1 MKKGGNIPVII
12 NLQQA
17 GLKFLIFNLFP
28 QKYLTCAKNHTKKTR
43 KVRAFN

>member
-28 QKYLTCAKNHTKKTR
+28 QKHLTCAKNTQKKLA
-43 KVRAFN
+43 K

>member
-17 GLKFLIFNLFP
+17 GLFNLFP
-28 QKYLTCAKNHTKKTR
+28 QKYLTCAKNTQKKLA
-43 KVRAFN
+43 K

>member
-17 GLKFLIFNLFP
+17 GLFNLFP
-28 QKYLTCAKNHTKKTR
+28 QKYLICAKNHTKKTR